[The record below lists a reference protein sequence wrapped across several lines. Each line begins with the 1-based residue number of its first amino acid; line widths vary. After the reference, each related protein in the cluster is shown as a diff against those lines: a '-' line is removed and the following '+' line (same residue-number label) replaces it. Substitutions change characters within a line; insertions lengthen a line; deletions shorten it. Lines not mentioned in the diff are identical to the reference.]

1 MKLLFLRYISN
12 RSIGESLRSS
22 ILHTGK
28 YVYDT
33 PESLEEKVFY
43 WFSEDEDKLL
53 ETVLIGYDSKERRIT
68 EGWIGIAQ
76 PVADDSLKIVIDGVR
91 PLDEKQIREIEGL
104 YVNASK
110 YKKNLKDVKEYL
122 FMRELPQDI
131 LYDILY
137 DLKDNCVHNA
147 KKDKMFKGEYTSLER
162 DNISCLVSE
171 MEKNL
176 HPLAQ
181 RSYMA
186 KRAIGIKKPDECRSE
201 FQRDKDRIVHSKAF
215 RRTVDKAQVYSTHKG
230 DHYRTRLTHTLEVN
244 QIAKGIARS
253 LGLHEDLVEAIALG
267 HDIGHTPFGHEG
279 ERQLDLIMSGRL
291 KLCREH
297 NPENFGGF
305 KHNYQSVKLANY
317 VEEKYVECEGLDL
330 TYQVLEGMLKHTKI
344 KKCKDI
350 DCSTCCNKCFDI
362 DEFLIIGDKEHL
374 YLNQPF
380 ASTLEG
386 QVVAWADEIAQR
398 GHDLD
403 DGVAGRLVDIN
414 DLKEELK
421 EYDFMAPIVSIIEN
435 SLDQIK
441 NSKRELVDPEE
452 LLRARVTPKIMR
464 LFIEDIAENS
474 KKNMAEYLSTHEI
487 HRDVIIDRHIV
498 CFSKEMKRVVDK
510 LEEVINLQVINSQEV
525 NCFDG
530 KSMYIIKKLFQAY
543 YNNPKQLPDHT
554 LRRIQRELKEMN
566 IPTVDVRKGKKKE
579 VDREILIFK
588 GVICTENRKE
598 DFLKQKIFMR
608 NIADFIGGM
617 TDNYANSR
625 FKELYNG
632 N

>member
-1 MKLLFLRYISN
+1 MKLLFLKYASN
-12 RSIGESLRSS
+12 KNIGETLRSS
-22 ILHTGK
+22 VINVGK
-28 YVYDT
+28 YVYNT
-33 PESLEEKVFY
+33 PENLEEKVFY
-43 WFSEDEDKLL
+43 WFNEDEDKIL
-53 ETVLIGYDSKERRIT
+53 ETLLIGYDSKERKIT
-68 EGWIGIAQ
+68 EAWIGKAE
-76 PVADDSLKIVIDGVR
+76 PVADDSLKIVIRGLKALR
-91 PLDEKQIREIEGL
+91 NEQIKRIESL

-137 DLKDNCVHNA
+137 DLKENCVHNA
-147 KKDKMFKGEYTSLER
+147 KKNNVFKGKYTSLKK
-162 DNISCLVSE
+162 DDIGYLVEE
-171 MEKNL
+171 MEKDL

-186 KRAIGIKKPDECRSE
+186 KRAIGIKSPDESRSE

-215 RRTVDKAQVYSTHKG
+215 RRTVDKAQVYSTLKG

-244 QIAKGIARS
+244 QIARGIARS

-279 ERQLDLIMSGRL
+279 ERQLDLIMSGKL
-291 KLCREH
+291 KLCKEH
-297 NPENFGGF
+297 NTENFGGF
-305 KHNYQSVKLANY
+305 KHNYQSLKLANY

-330 TYQVLEGMLKHTKI
+330 TYQVLEGILKHTKI
-344 KKCKDI
+344 KKCKDE
-350 DCSTCCNKCFDI
+350 DCNACCNKCFDI
-362 DEFLIIGDKEHL
+362 DEFLIIGDKKYL
-374 YLNQPF
+374 YPNQTF

-386 QVVAWADEIAQR
+386 QVVSWADEIAQR

-403 DGVAGRLVDIN
+403 DGVAGKLVDIN
-414 DLKEELK
+414 ELNEELK
-421 EYDFMAPIVSIIEN
+421 EYDFMSPIVKIIEN
-435 SLDQIK
+435 SLYNVK
-441 NSKRELVDPEE
+441 HCERELVDPKE
-452 LLRARVTPKIMR
+452 LLRARVTPKIIR
-464 LFIEDIAENS
+464 LFIDDITKNS
-474 KKNMAEYLSTHEI
+474 KKNMNEYVQNNEI
-487 HRDVIIDRHIV
+487 KGDVIIHSELI
-498 CFSKEMKRVVDK
+498 CFSDGMKRVVDK
-510 LEEVINLQVINSQEV
+510 LEEIINLQVINSQEV

-566 IPTVDVRKGKKKE
+566 IPTVDVRKGKKKD

-588 GVICTENRKE
+588 GRICTENRKE

-617 TDNYANSR
+617 TDNYADSR